1 MSEIYPV
8 LIGVAATAFV
18 MVLSN
23 VSRRREKD
31 FFKHSKT
38 WGNFRLTLLLCDMI
52 DRTCLMSN
60 P

>member
-31 FFKHSKT
+31 IRDIY
-38 WGNFRLTLLLCDMI
+38 FRLNKLSETVSRLEGKI
-52 DRTCLMSN
+52 Q
-60 P
+60 

>member
-23 VSRRREKD
+23 ISSRRDRDIIELFRRINQLEKEVSRLEGQSR
-31 FFKHSKT
+31 
-38 WGNFRLTLLLCDMI
+38 
-52 DRTCLMSN
+52 
-60 P
+60 